1 MEFVSDP
8 ERKFSIAEAR
18 VAAKLD
24 LWNAPQ
30 VRAALTSHE
39 TRAFSVFLF
48 STD

>member
-1 MEFVSDP
+1 MEFVSDT

-30 VRAALTSHE
+30 VRTFRTML
-39 TRAFSVFLF
+39 R
-48 STD
+48 

>member
-1 MEFVSDP
+1 MEFVSDT

-30 VRAALTSHE
+30 VRTFCYIIFARL
-39 TRAFSVFLF
+39 R
-48 STD
+48 